1 MEFAWNTQKNK
12 ITDIKGLELE
22 QERKGKITNKEIDL
36 SRTDLNYDLVKSN
49 INLYNRIKN
58 RVEAVRSVSRVQKNS
73 VVDYSNIIT
82 IPRDE
87 ANKWGIEESKRYFKE
102 VYNYF
107 CNEFG
112 KENVV
117 SAKVHLDET
126 SPHMH
131 LHFVPVSAE
140 GKLQARKVMTP
151 GRINKIHTEAP
162 KYLRE
167 KGFEIERGQGKTEK
181 SLEIKKF
188 KEKKIEENINS
199 LKDELK
205 LLTEIKKEISNLNK
219 IEYKKNFIGG
229 KISIKEEDFKDLK
242 NNLVNLKEENLKL
255 KSINNKISEELK
267 EVKEKY
273 KIEKE
278 NFDNALININQK
290 EETLGKINTQMKY
303 YKYTCS
309 LIWSTIKKDLKV
321 NDFVI
326 DEILKSIKNEN
337 EIEKEKIIKENK
349 ISEKFLEKL
358 DDIKIKIDLKNID
371 NNLKNIFQKENYSL
385 KEIEEIFE
393 SFAFMKTKKIDI
405 NICLES
411 RKKILNL
418 KNLKLDFENKSLK
431 NQLLKNKNIIKQLE
445 LEFKSQDKILNN
457 KNTIKNSMGFEL

>member
-58 RVEAVRSVSRVQKNS
+58 RVEAVRSVSKVQKNS

-199 LKDELK
+199 LKNELK
-205 LLTEIKKEISNLNK
+205 LLTEIKKEIS
-219 IEYKKNFIGG
+219 
-229 KISIKEEDFKDLK
+229 KISYRSISLMFSSLCLWNTLMFFQVDF
-242 NNLVNLKEENLKL
+242 
-255 KSINNKISEELK
+255 
-267 EVKEKY
+267 
-273 KIEKE
+273 
-278 NFDNALININQK
+278 QR
-290 EETLGKINTQMKY
+290 Q
-303 YKYTCS
+303 
-309 LIWSTIKKDLKV
+309 
-321 NDFVI
+321 
-326 DEILKSIKNEN
+326 
-337 EIEKEKIIKENK
+337 
-349 ISEKFLEKL
+349 
-358 DDIKIKIDLKNID
+358 
-371 NNLKNIFQKENYSL
+371 
-385 KEIEEIFE
+385 
-393 SFAFMKTKKIDI
+393 
-405 NICLES
+405 
-411 RKKILNL
+411 
-418 KNLKLDFENKSLK
+418 
-431 NQLLKNKNIIKQLE
+431 
-445 LEFKSQDKILNN
+445 
-457 KNTIKNSMGFEL
+457 

>member
-12 ITDIKGLELE
+12 MTDIKGLELE
-22 QERKGKITNKEIDL
+22 QERKGKITNKEIDF
-36 SRTDLNYDLVKSN
+36 SRTDLNYDLVKSD

-112 KENVV
+112 KENIV

-167 KGFEIERGQGKTEK
+167 KGFEIIRGQGKTEK
-181 SLEIKKF
+181 SLEIKKY
-188 KEKKIEENINS
+188 KEKKIQENINVLENKISS
-199 LKDELK
+199 LIKIEKEL
-205 LLTEIKKEISNLNK
+205 NDLNE
-219 IEYKKNFIGG
+219 IEYKKSFIGG
-229 KISIKEEDFKDLK
+229 KILIKENDFKELK
-242 NNLVNLKEENLKL
+242 NNFINIKKENLEL
-255 KSINNKISEELK
+255 KSLNNKIIKDFENI
-267 EVKEKY
+267 KEKY
-273 KIEKE
+273 RAEKE
-278 NFDNALININQK
+278 IFNNTFIKINQK
-290 EETLGKINTQMKY
+290 EKHFEEMNFQIKYLEHNYNLICNTLEENLEIRNFIIKEIAK
-303 YKYTCS
+303 K
-309 LIWSTIKKDLKV
+309 IKK
-321 NDFVI
+321 
-326 DEILKSIKNEN
+326 EN
-337 EIEKEKIIKENK
+337 EMEEEKIIKENK
-349 ISEKFLEKL
+349 ITKKVLEKI
-358 DDIKIKIDLKNID
+358 DDMKIKIDFEKVN

-385 KEIEEIFE
+385 KEIEKIFE
-393 SFAFMKTKKIDI
+393 VYSFFKTEKLNI
-405 NICLES
+405 NLYLEN
-411 RKKILNL
+411 RKKNL
-418 KNLKLDFENKSLK
+418 YIKNLEMNFKNKSLK
-431 NQLLKNKNIIKQLE
+431 NQLLKNKNIVKQLE
-445 LEFKSQDKILNN
+445 LEFKSQNEISNSKNN
-457 KNTIKNSMGFEL
+457 IKKLIGIEH

>member
-1 MEFAWNTQKNK
+1 MKFAWNTQKNK

-112 KENVV
+112 KENVI

-131 LHFVPVSAE
+131 LHFVPISAE

-199 LKDELK
+199 LKNELK
-205 LLTEIKKEISNLNK
+205 LLTEIKKEISNLDK

-229 KISIKEEDFKDLK
+229 KISIKEEDFKNLK

-290 EETLGKINTQMKY
+290 EEMLGKINTQMEY
-303 YKYTCS
+303 YKYNCS
-309 LIWSTIKKDLKV
+309 LIWSIIKKDLKV

-326 DEILKSIKNEN
+326 DEILKS
-337 EIEKEKIIKENK
+337 
-349 ISEKFLEKL
+349 
-358 DDIKIKIDLKNID
+358 
-371 NNLKNIFQKENYSL
+371 
-385 KEIEEIFE
+385 
-393 SFAFMKTKKIDI
+393 KT
-405 NICLES
+405 
-411 RKKILNL
+411 
-418 KNLKLDFENKSLK
+418 
-431 NQLLKNKNIIKQLE
+431 
-445 LEFKSQDKILNN
+445 
-457 KNTIKNSMGFEL
+457 